1 MGIAA
6 EVPAA
11 AFEPA
16 AGAFERLGIR
26 PRPRL
31 GRFFIRPAA
40 DFPIRPAVV
49 LAAGQPPDEE
59 QPPVA
64 FPGFFRVRPQPG
76 MGLGQLAVE
85 FCGGVRPHPFPAVLL
100 GDSGESRSFIPRDFR
115 GRRGSRLRL
124 ARWNLRSRLFF
135 LTLLYSPLLC
145 RYGNGVTDR
154 YALAVTFPVSS
165 LPLGARPILGRS
177 VPFPEVR
184 QDYGVVLRVVLGPP
198 DARHRRAESGQ
209 AGDLIDVGEVAEFER
224 AVGSVFVCARPRD
237 Q

>member
-85 FCGGVRPHPFPAVLL
+85 FRGGVGPDPFAPVLL
-100 GDSGESRSFIPRDFR
+100 GNP
-115 GRRGSRLRL
+115 
-124 ARWNLRSRLFF
+124 
-135 LTLLYSPLLC
+135 
-145 RYGNGVTDR
+145 
-154 YALAVTFPVSS
+154 
-165 LPLGARPILGRS
+165 
-177 VPFPEVR
+177 
-184 QDYGVVLRVVLGPP
+184 
-198 DARHRRAESGQ
+198 
-209 AGDLIDVGEVAEFER
+209 
-224 AVGSVFVCARPRD
+224 
-237 Q
+237 